1 MSARRDNIVIVK
13 EERISTDE
21 VRKELGQFLTKSQAK
36 DNLSKDT
43 CSRLRW
49 LYEWLQQENN

>member
-1 MSARRDNIVIVK
+1 MNARRDKIVNVK

-21 VRKELGQFLTKSQAK
+21 VRKELGQFLTKSQVK
-36 DNLSKDT
+36 GNLSKDT
-43 CSRLRW
+43 CSRLRR